1 MAIMKWKIDKDVKIP
16 PSYSSRNS
24 QYREIIADMEEG
36 DSVGELTQSQA
47 NGMAHLMRKN
57 GINAVSRKMT
67 DSKVDVTEPVYRV
80 WHNGYLDKKGEK
92 IVQRIGSPIDTVGIT
107 PGILQQAEAH
117 EDKHNIVEDTRK
129 VLKIAN
135 EELAK
140 INKKE
145 KRK

>member
-1 MAIMKWKIDKDVKIP
+1 MKWKIDKGLEIP

-36 DSVGELTQSQA
+36 DSVGELTQAQA

-67 DSKVDVTEPVYRV
+67 DSKVDVKEPVYRV
-80 WHNGYLDKKGEK
+80 WHDGPLETAEEQGK
-92 IVQRIGSPIDTVGIT
+92 QRIGTPTNTVGIT

-117 EDKHNIVEDTRK
+117 EDKHNIVEDTRE
-129 VLKIAN
+129 VFKIVN
-135 EELAK
+135 EELAEIK
-140 INKKE
+140 KKE
-145 KRK
+145 KGK

>member
-1 MAIMKWKIDKDVKIP
+1 MKWKIDKGLEIP
-16 PSYSSRNS
+16 PSYYSRNS
-24 QYREIIADMEEG
+24 QYRELITGMEEG
-36 DSVGELTQSQA
+36 DSVGELTQNQA
-47 NGMAHLMRKN
+47 NGLSALMRKQ

-67 DSKVDVTEPVYRV
+67 GSKVDITEPVYRV
-80 WHNGYLDKKGEK
+80 WHDGYLDKKGEK

-140 INKKE
+140 IKKKE
-145 KRK
+145 KGK

>member
-1 MAIMKWKIDKDVKIP
+1 MKWKIDKDVKIP

-67 DSKVDVTEPVYRV
+67 GSKVDITEPVYRV
-80 WHNGYLDKKGEK
+80 WHDGLLETAEEQGK
-92 IVQRIGSPIDTVGIT
+92 QRIGSPIDTVGID

-117 EDKHNIVEDTRK
+117 EDKHNIVEDTRE

-135 EELAK
+135 EELAEIK
-140 INKKE
+140 KKE
-145 KRK
+145 KGK

>member
-1 MAIMKWKIDKDVKIP
+1 MKWKIDKDVKIP

-67 DSKVDVTEPVYRV
+67 GSKVDITEPVYRV
-80 WHNGYLDKKGEK
+80 WHDGYLDKTEEQGK
-92 IVQRIGSPIDTVGIT
+92 QRIGSPTNTVGIT

-117 EDKHNIVEDTRK
+117 EDKHNIVEDTRE
-129 VLKIAN
+129 VFKIVN
-135 EELAK
+135 EELAEIK
-140 INKKE
+140 KKE
-145 KRK
+145 KGK

>member
-1 MAIMKWKIDKDVKIP
+1 MKWKIDKDVKIP
-16 PSYSSRNS
+16 PSYSRSS
-24 QYREIIADMEEG
+24 QYKEIIAGMEEG

-67 DSKVDVTEPVYRV
+67 GSKVDITEPVYRV
-80 WHNGYLDKKGEK
+80 WHDGLLETAEEQGK
-92 IVQRIGSPIDTVGIT
+92 QRIGSPIDTVGID

-117 EDKHNIVEDTRK
+117 EDKHNIVEDTRE

-135 EELAK
+135 EELAEIK
-140 INKKE
+140 KKE
-145 KRK
+145 KGK